1 MAFTHGDA
9 AVYEDI
15 VGIVDDPVHD
25 RFGDRAAFRRSW
37 INPFIPVIRSI
48 LGREDHRSF
57 RVVDARLHD
66 LQKIIGFLR
75 FQWTDKPFIQDK
87 EIQFQ
92 V

>member
-37 INPFIPVIRSI
+37 INPFIPVIRGI
-48 LGREDHRSF
+48 LGAEDHRSF
-57 RVVDARLHD
+57 RAVDACLHD
-66 LQKIIGFLR
+66 LQEIIGFPR
-75 FQWTDKPFIQDK
+75 FQWADEPFIQDK